1 MWFYLNKQKLG
12 INYAPDTKL
21 KCLKKF
27 VRNHFVIND
36 NHQFYENN
44 TKIKVRSS
52 CNIVKGQ
59 QIQIHLFQIPL
70 KTSGLYYCD
79 IVNNASIAKIRFK
92 FLRTLSAKFNILQ
105 NNIVIKDIQKCK
117 HKQATKKKLRITF
130 TTSDNYDGLKCAYK
144 KFKMDG
150 KFYYIKPVK

>member
-1 MWFYLNKQKLG
+1 M
-12 INYAPDTKL
+12 KL

-27 VRNHFVIND
+27 VRNHFMIND

-59 QIQIHLFQIPL
+59 QMQIHLFQIPL
-70 KTSGLYYCD
+70 ITPGLYYCD

-117 HKQATKKKLRITF
+117 HKKETKKKVT
-130 TTSDNYDGLKCAYK
+130 NN
-144 KFKMDG
+144 
-150 KFYYIKPVK
+150 VHHQ

>member
-1 MWFYLNKQKLG
+1 M
-12 INYAPDTKL
+12 KL

-59 QIQIHLFQIPL
+59 QIQIHLFQIPP
-70 KTSGLYYCD
+70 KTSGFYYCD
-79 IVNNASIAKIRFK
+79 IVNDANIAKIRFK
-92 FLRTLSAKFNILQ
+92 FLRTLSAKFSIPQ
-105 NNIVIKDIQKCK
+105 NAIVINDIKNASISEQQK
-117 HKQATKKKLRITF
+117 QI
-130 TTSDNYDGLKCAYK
+130 YE
-144 KFKMDG
+144 
-150 KFYYIKPVK
+150 